1 MIEKTV
7 LKDNDNFTTFVIEVG
22 STKYGTFTCDIE
34 VIQDDN
40 TIMLDKADVERL
52 KKILA
57 IVEKAELK
65 WFKETQESV

>member
-7 LKDNDNFTTFVIEVG
+7 LKDNDNFTTFVVEVG
-22 STKYGTFTCDIE
+22 STKYGTFCDIE